1 MFAENIS
8 VEIQQRHIFLSS
20 YNLRWT
26 ILQYRSVSSL
36 PRAGLDQSETSM
48 LGMLAISEVDL
59 TRVIFNFYCCLP
71 GLSFYLYLAKA
82 VEEAPHRFAV
92 E

>member
-1 MFAENIS
+1 
-8 VEIQQRHIFLSS
+8 
-20 YNLRWT
+20 
-26 ILQYRSVSSL
+26 
-36 PRAGLDQSETSM
+36 M

-59 TRVIFNFYCCLP
+59 TRVIFNFYCCFP
-71 GLSFYLYLAKA
+71 GLSFYLYLVPAKA